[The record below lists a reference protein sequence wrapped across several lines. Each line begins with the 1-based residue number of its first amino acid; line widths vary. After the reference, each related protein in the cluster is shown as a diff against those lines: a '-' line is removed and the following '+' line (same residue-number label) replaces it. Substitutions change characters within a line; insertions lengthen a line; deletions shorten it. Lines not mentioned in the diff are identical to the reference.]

1 MYTKIHGLSSML
13 FLSIT
18 IVLLLSFG
26 LTAVA
31 FAASPILDR
40 IEIDDDDISS
50 VIAAD
55 DEFGYEILRK
65 YR

>member
-1 MYTKIHGLSSML
+1 ML